1 MNFIGPVVPA
11 EPGGGTGIVTKPSG
25 PGQGINGHDYPGII

>member
-11 EPGGGTGIVTKPSG
+11 EPGGGTGIGGGFPSISG
-25 PGQGINGHDYPGII
+25 GIPHINDGLPF